1 MFLSLGGKKSNQLV
15 VDDDDENPGFHT
27 FKLTLTVRSENGG
40 GETNRNLIFPRG
52 SMYRGELVL
61 LQGV

>member
-1 MFLSLGGKKSNQLV
+1 MFLSLGGKKSYQLV

-27 FKLTLTVRSENGG
+27 LKPTVRPENG

-52 SMYRGELVL
+52 SILYRGELVW